1 MTRKADPITERK
13 IETFFAE
20 LAKTDHIGKACTAS
34 GIPQRTAYG
43 WRDTDP
49 EFAQRWTAARESFA
63 DHLEAEATRRAVT
76 GTTKGI
82 WHQGARVGEEQQY
95 SDSLLALM
103 LKAKRREY
111 RDKVEVGNA
120 DDKPFKTELSPTE
133 ASRVI
138 LHAMALGL
146 RQKAAGG
153 APDARPDDSDS
164 GEDMA

>member
-1 MTRKADPITERK
+1 MTSAAELHSAKQAKFLTRLAETGQVTRSCVEIGWDRVQAYRDKAKDPKFAEAWTDAL
-13 IETFFAE
+13 ETF
-20 LAKTDHIGKACTAS
+20 
-34 GIPQRTAYG
+34 
-43 WRDTDP
+43 
-49 EFAQRWTAARESFA
+49 A
-63 DHLEAEATRRAVT
+63 DNLEDEATRRAVT

-153 APDARPDDSDS
+153 APDDSDS